1 MIQKGVERTVA
12 HIPEMREILSSL
24 SYDSVVVWDAD
35 NTLFKSRH
43 ELGSDQWFGALLGIA
58 RTKHGNQFEFDLMK
72 TTYNQVQA
80 FTEVV
85 EIEQKTIRMIKML
98 NTIKIPQILLTA
110 RNAELFQ
117 VTYRQLHRCG
127 IHFNSSNMI
136 FCDGEDKGRCL
147 ERFLAR
153 LQCHASHIVM
163 IDDKKYNVESVR
175 DAAIRMNSRF
185 NGFVY
190 EFLNTEIQSFD
201 VRYAHFQLSL
211 VMHLLD
217 EKAKRF
223 VESLELTW
231 EKNHANAN
239 RTLHFYQMK
248 INVHDNEEEAY
259 TSQP

>member
-1 MIQKGVERTVA
+1 MFQKGEERTVA

-35 NTLFKSRH
+35 NTLFKSRQ

-58 RTKHGNQFEFDLMK
+58 KTKHGAQFEFDLMK

-85 EIEQKTIRMIKML
+85 EIERKTIRMIKML
-98 NTIKIPQILLTA
+98 NRIGIPQILLTA
-110 RNAELFQ
+110 RNDELFE
-117 VTYRQLHRCG
+117 VTVRQLVSCG
-127 IHFNSSNMI
+127 INFYPANMI
-136 FCDGEDKGRCL
+136 FCDGKDKGRCL
-147 ERFLAR
+147 ENYLAMLPR
-153 LQCHASHIVM
+153 QIPHIVM

-190 EFLNTEIQSFD
+190 EFMNAEVQAFD
-201 VRYAHFQLSL
+201 VKHAHFQLSL

-217 EKAKRF
+217 EKATRF

-231 EKNHANAN
+231 EKHHADAN
-239 RTLHFYQMK
+239 RTLKCTQ
-248 INVHDNEEEAY
+248 EEEAY
-259 TSQP
+259 TPRP